1 MVDSEDSLDK
11 LRGSKYIQ
19 AKVGDTYCEIRKH
32 LLMEN
37 MCFLQEHLV
46 RWKL

>member
-32 LLMEN
+32 LLNGEYVFFTGTP
-37 MCFLQEHLV
+37 CQV
-46 RWKL
+46 